1 MKNKGI
7 KEKEKIVQILSIFWL
22 NKNELL
28 LNGYFKKKEKNYI
41 NHRCIKILI
50 ERNSSIF
57 YVKFEF
63 LY

>member
-28 LNGYFKKKEKNYI
+28 LNGYFKKKKKI
-41 NHRCIKILI
+41 ILI
-50 ERNSSIF
+50 IDVSRF
-57 YVKFEF
+57 
-63 LY
+63 